1 MLNNVIYR
9 ERSDDRCCSGLQA
22 GGERNHTL
30 IFPQTNGSAVASFDA
45 KGDAAVKPKG
55 LGTKDFFSVMFVFLI

>member
-9 ERSDDRCCSGLQA
+9 EGSDDRFCSGLQA

-30 IFPQTNGSAVASFDA
+30 IFPQTNGSAVASLDA
-45 KGDAAVKPKG
+45 KGNAAVKHKG
-55 LGTKDFFSVMFVFLI
+55 LETREVL